1 MGNDGPG
8 IVRAAL
14 VVIGDEIL
22 SGRTRDAN
30 TAYLATWLNEIGI
43 RLVEVRIVPDVTEC
57 IVEAVNILRARVA
70 YLFTTGGIGPT
81 HDDITADAIAKA
93 FGLPLV
99 ENPEAVERL
108 SKHYPTGQFTEARR
122 RMTRMPQG
130 ASLIDNPVSIAPGFA
145 IGNVFVLAGVPKI
158 MQAMLDSLRHRLVG
172 GEPLLSMSLAIAM
185 PESAL
190 AGDLGAIAA
199 RHSDVSIGS
208 YPYYRD
214 GRPGLHVVARA
225 TDRARLE
232 AVMDEVRR
240 AARGFGIE
248 PVLEPEEP
256 NG

>member
-1 MGNDGPG
+1 MGGTEQR

-30 TAYLATWLNEIGI
+30 TSYLATWLNGLGI
-43 RLVEVRIVPDVTEC
+43 RLVEVRVVPDSTDC
-57 IVEAVNILRARVA
+57 IVEAVNALRARND

-81 HDDITADAIAKA
+81 HDDITADAIAVA
-93 FGLPLV
+93 FDVPIGHHR
-99 ENPEAVERL
+99 EALARL
-108 SKHYPTGQFTEARR
+108 EKHYPTGQFTDARK
-122 RMTRMPQG
+122 RMARIPEG
-130 ASLIDNPVSIAPGFA
+130 GRLIDNPVSIAPGFE

-158 MQAMLDSLRHRLVG
+158 MQAMLESLRHRLVG
-172 GEPLLSMSLAIAM
+172 GAPMLSMSVAISM

-190 AGDLGAIAA
+190 AGALGEIAA
-199 RHSDVSIGS
+199 RHPDVSIGS

-225 TDRARLE
+225 TDRNAIDR
-232 AVMDEVRR
+232 AMDEVRE

-248 PVLEPEEP
+248 PVLEPDQA
-256 NG
+256 G